1 MGYYKMQLPNGE
13 VSDGHTDPAWQWD
26 NYRLPKRV
34 DGLKVYDY
42 GTWDGGIAIEA
53 AKRGARE
60 VWGLDSFVW
69 EMWPETKR
77 AFDKHVAALAPSV
90 QHAYVET
97 EPVPRRRFN
106 AQTAINT
113 STKMNIEAFGNK
125 HGTADIVVAAGVF
138 YHLMN
143 PLKFIEDLTCLMG
156 PVSRLYMTT
165 FCLKDIR
172 HPDPIM
178 RFAYG
183 WNGDNTNYWL
193 ASVSCVM
200 QMLQYAGLNLIERYQ
215 VLPGTDQHPEP
226 LIMFH
231 ARKA

>member
-1 MGYYKMQLPNGE
+1 MDTPTRPG
-13 VSDGHTDPAWQWD
+13 S
-26 NYRLPKRV
+26 
-34 DGLKVYDY
+34 
-42 GTWDGGIAIEA
+42 GTITG
-53 AKRGARE
+53 
-60 VWGLDSFVW
+60 F
-69 EMWPETKR
+69 
-77 AFDKHVAALAPSV
+77 PSGWM
-90 QHAYVET
+90 ASKSMT
-97 EPVPRRRFN
+97 TGR
-106 AQTAINT
+106 
-113 STKMNIEAFGNK
+113 
-125 HGTADIVVAAGVF
+125 GTADIVVAAGVF